1 MLISLTLL
9 YDGEI
14 KMKLNVFP
22 KTYPTTH
29 EGGPST
35 NIPPLAQ
42 LRRLTMACMLWE
54 DTFYVDGKTVAD
66 QIAEVCT
73 KVKAQ
78 DIVDLAVEIHQKGLL
93 RHIPLFLIVEA
104 LKKKA
109 KCIDAI
115 DIICNRPDQMTE
127 LLTLY
132 WKNGR
137 CPTAKQLEKGLAK
150 AFTKFDEYQL
160 QKYNRDTPVKLRDV
174 MFKCHPKPKNDAQKE
189 LWKRLIDG
197 KLATPETWETKL
209 SAGED
214 KKESF
219 EQLLTEGKLGKL
231 ALVRNLRNM
240 RDAGIS
246 KDLVA
251 EHLLKPSRPILPF
264 QFLAAAKMVPQW
276 EDIIDAGMIKTME
289 SHEKFDG
296 MTIVLVDVSGSMDSR
311 ISSKSD
317 MTHQDAAAALAILI
331 RSITKEGLIC
341 TFSDRLISI
350 PARHGMA
357 LRDAIKNSQPNNGTA
372 LGAALTQLNTEYEK
386 LARAKRIIVIT
397 DEQSSD
403 TIPHMPIENC
413 YVINTGAYQNGIKNN
428 GQWLT
433 ISGFSENTI
442 NYILEVERSK
452 TEIEKNISDYT
463 WAE

>member
-1 MLISLTLL
+1 
-9 YDGEI
+9 
-14 KMKLNVFP
+14 MKLNIFP

-35 NIPPLAQ
+35 NIPPIAQ

-54 DTFYVDGKTVAD
+54 DGFYVDGKTVAD
-66 QIAEVCT
+66 QISEICE

-78 DIVDLAVEIHQKGLL
+78 DLVNLAIETHQKGLL

-132 WKNGR
+132 WKKGR
-137 CPTAKQLEKGLAK
+137 CPVAKQLQKGLAK

-160 QKYNRDTPVKLRDV
+160 AKYNRDTPVKLRDV
-174 MFKCHPKPKNDAQKE
+174 LFLSHAKPKDDAQKE
-189 LWKRLIDG
+189 LWQRLITDTL
-197 KLATPETWETKL
+197 KTPETWETKL
-209 SAGED
+209 STGQD

-219 EQLLTEGKLGKL
+219 EELLIKGKMGKL
-231 ALVRNLRNM
+231 ALVRNLRNIM
-240 RDAGIS
+240 EAGVS
-246 KDLVA
+246 KELVRQN
-251 EHLLKPSRPILPF
+251 LLKKSRPILPF
-264 QFLAAAKMVPQW
+264 QFLAAAKAVPQW
-276 EDIIDAGMIKTME
+276 EDIIDEGMVKSME
-289 SHEKFDG
+289 EHQKFVG
-296 MTIVLVDVSGSMDSR
+296 FTIILVDVSGSMTGR
-311 ISSKSD
+311 ISSKSEI
-317 MTHQDAAAALAILI
+317 THQDAAAALAILV
-331 RSITKEGLIC
+331 RSITTEGLIC
-341 TFSDRLISI
+341 TFSDNLVSI
-350 PARHGMA
+350 PARTGMA
-357 LRDAIKNSQPNNGTA
+357 LRDAIKHSQPNNSTR
-372 LGAALTQLNTEYEK
+372 LGHALTQLNTEYAK
-386 LARAKRIIVIT
+386 LTQAKRIIVIT

-403 TIPHMPIENC
+403 RIPHIPVENC
-413 YVINTGAYQNGIKNN
+413 YIINTGANKNGINNN

-433 ISGFSENTI
+433 VSGFSENTI

-452 TEIEKNISDYT
+452 AQEEKNILDYA

>member
-1 MLISLTLL
+1 MR
-9 YDGEI
+9 
-14 KMKLNVFP
+14 LNVFP
-22 KTYPTTH
+22 KTYPATH

-78 DIVDLAVEIHQKGLL
+78 DLVNLAIEIHQKGLL

-132 WKNGR
+132 WKKGR
-137 CPTAKQLEKGLAK
+137 CPIAKQLQKGLAK
-150 AFTKFDEYQL
+150 AFPKFDEYQL

-174 MFKCHPKPKNDAQKE
+174 LFLSHAKPKDDAQKE
-189 LWKRLIDG
+189 LWQRLITDTM
-197 KLATPETWETKL
+197 ATPETWETKL

-219 EQLLTEGKLGKL
+219 EELLTQGKMGKL
-231 ALVRNLRNM
+231 ALIRNLRNM
-240 RDAGIS
+240 REAGVP
-246 KDLVA
+246 KELVRA
-251 EHLLKPSRPILPF
+251 NLLKKSRPILPF
-264 QFLAAAKMVPQW
+264 QFIAAAKMVPQW
-276 EDIIDAGMIKTME
+276 EDIIDEGMIKTME
-289 SHEKFDG
+289 EHEKFDG
-296 MTIVLVDVSGSMDSR
+296 FTILLVDVSGSMQSKV
-311 ISSKSD
+311 SSKSE
-317 MTHQDAAAALAILI
+317 MTHQDAAAGLAILV

-341 TFSDRLISI
+341 TFSDRLVSI
-350 PARHGMA
+350 PARNGMA
-357 LRDAIKNSQPNNGTA
+357 LRDAIKNSQPNSGTA
-372 LGAALTQLNTEYEK
+372 LGHALTELNTHYNK
-386 LARAKRIIVIT
+386 VAQAKRIIIIT

-403 TIPHMPIENC
+403 KIPHVPIENC
-413 YVINTGAYQNGIKNN
+413 YVINTGAYQQGINNN

-442 NYILEVERSK
+442 NYILEVEKSK
-452 TEIEKNISDYT
+452 ARDDKNISDYS